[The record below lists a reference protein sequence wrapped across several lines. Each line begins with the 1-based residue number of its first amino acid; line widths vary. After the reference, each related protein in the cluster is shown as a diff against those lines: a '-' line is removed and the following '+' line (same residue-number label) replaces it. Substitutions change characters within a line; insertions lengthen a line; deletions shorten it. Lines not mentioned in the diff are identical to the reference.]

1 MATQTAAPKAPPS
14 KPDAKDELRTLP
26 MPQAEKRLGSSPN
39 GLTQTEAAKR
49 LTQYGPNEIE
59 EKKTNPLL
67 KFLSYF
73 WGPIPW
79 MIEAA
84 VILSAVVRHWPD
96 FGIIF
101 LLLLANAVVGF
112 WEERQAGNAIEAL
125 KAKLATKNLSVNNML
140 HCFPVGARMRTT
152 EKAIAEGQTGLLGS
166 IGCVLAEGG
175 AARARAACTPEQKE
189 VPASTGRWAQAQ
201 GSAHGVRGDR
211 VRAAHRLPVE
221 GLAQGAIRQCQCD
234 PQTLSGMGG
243 CGTVP
248 CFVAGGAGRVRRY
261 GGIAWRWQSV
271 DGTLMKAPLA
281 QESVGPNPTDRG
293 KKWEQAD
300 AAGRRAWRPA
310 VDHRDRGQSS

>member
-1 MATQTAAPKAPPS
+1 
-14 KPDAKDELRTLP
+14 
-26 MPQAEKRLGSSPN
+26 
-39 GLTQTEAAKR
+39 
-49 LTQYGPNEIE
+49 
-59 EKKTNPLL
+59 
-67 KFLSYF
+67 
-73 WGPIPW
+73 
-79 MIEAA
+79 
-84 VILSAVVRHWPD
+84 
-96 FGIIF
+96 
-101 LLLLANAVVGF
+101 
-112 WEERQAGNAIEAL
+112 
-125 KAKLATKNLSVNNML
+125 ML

-248 CFVAGGAGRVRRY
+248 CLSL
-261 GGIAWRWQSV
+261 IHIS
-271 DGTLMKAPLA
+271 
-281 QESVGPNPTDRG
+281 EPTRQAEISYAVFCL
-293 KKWEQAD
+293 KKKKKK
-300 AAGRRAWRPA
+300 
-310 VDHRDRGQSS
+310 

>member
-1 MATQTAAPKAPPS
+1 
-14 KPDAKDELRTLP
+14 
-26 MPQAEKRLGSSPN
+26 
-39 GLTQTEAAKR
+39 
-49 LTQYGPNEIE
+49 
-59 EKKTNPLL
+59 
-67 KFLSYF
+67 
-73 WGPIPW
+73 
-79 MIEAA
+79 
-84 VILSAVVRHWPD
+84 
-96 FGIIF
+96 
-101 LLLLANAVVGF
+101 
-112 WEERQAGNAIEAL
+112 
-125 KAKLATKNLSVNNML
+125 ML

-261 GGIAWRWQSV
+261 GGHRLALAKRRRDADESPA
-271 DGTLMKAPLA
+271 GT
-281 QESVGPNPTDRG
+281 RIC
-293 KKWEQAD
+293 
-300 AAGRRAWRPA
+300 RAKPHGSGEKMGASGCCWSTGVASRC
-310 VDHRDRGQSS
+310 RSS